1 MAEQSLRIT
10 TRRSAA
16 SDTLRLNL
24 GVKPALL
31 LTLAV
36 VVAALFVLALA
47 VGSVHIPLDQI
58 ATVLLGG
65 EAERASWTGIILKV
79 RLPRAITA
87 VLAGAALSVAGL
99 MMQTFF
105 RNPLAD
111 PFILGVSSGASLGVA
126 LVVLSMGAGGSTF
139 LASLGLLGDFGL
151 AFAASIGAALTMLI
165 VLQVAR
171 RVTSATVLLVLGLMF
186 AYFTGA
192 LVNLLLH
199 FAVPERV
206 QAYVSWGFGSFS
218 AVTWD
223 QLLVLA
229 PAVLAAL
236 VASMLLAKPLNA
248 LLLGETY
255 ARSMGLNVG
264 QARVLIVVLTGVL
277 AGAVTAFCGPIGF
290 VGVAVPHVTRILVR
304 ASDHRMMIPATA
316 LVGAIAAL
324 LAAMIAEMPFSTTT
338 LPLNAVTALFGAPI
352 VMAALMRSGRR
363 AF

>member
-10 TRRSAA
+10 SRAA
-16 SDTLRLNL
+16 ITSDPLRLTL
-24 GVKPALL
+24 GLKPVLLLTLVAVVAGLFL

-36 VVAALFVLALA
+36 
-47 VGSVHIPLDQI
+47 GSVNIPLDQI

-65 EAERASWTGIILKV
+65 EAERDSWTGIILKV

-87 VLAGAALSVAGL
+87 ALAGAALSVAGL

-111 PFILGVSSGASLGVA
+111 PFILGISSGASLGVA
-126 LVVLSMGAGGSTF
+126 LVVLSAGAAGSTF

-171 RVTSATVLLVLGLMF
+171 RVANATVLLVLGLMF

-192 LVNLLLH
+192 LVSLLLH
-199 FAVPERV
+199 FSVPERV
-206 QAYVSWGFGSFS
+206 QAYISWGFGSFS

-223 QLLVLA
+223 QLAILA
-229 PAVLAAL
+229 PAVVLAL
-236 VASMLLAKPLNA
+236 VASLLLAKPLNA

-264 QARVLIVVLTGVL
+264 RARALIVILTGVL
-277 AGAVTAFCGPIGF
+277 AGVVTAFCGPVGF
-290 VGVAVPHVTRILVR
+290 VGVAVPHVTRIFVR
-304 ASDHRMMIPATA
+304 SSDHRMMLPAAA
-316 LVGAIAAL
+316 LVGAAGAL
-324 LAAMIAEMPFSTTT
+324 LAAIIAEMPLSNIT
-338 LPLNAVTALFGAPI
+338 LPLNAVTALVGAPI
-352 VMAALMRSGRR
+352 VMTVLMRGGRR